1 MPVSDLGSPPT
12 LEDII
17 EAAQRIAPFAYR
29 TPLLE
34 SKMLNERVGGRLLL
48 KCENLQRTGSFKF
61 RGAYNRISQL
71 GARELARGI
80 IACSSGNHAQG
91 VAAAAGLCGARA
103 TILMPHDAPEIK
115 VNNTKALGA
124 EVIIYDRR
132 HDNRDEVAARVV
144 DELGGVFVH
153 PYEHAHIVA
162 GQGTSALEAA
172 QELQKSGEVF
182 DAYLVCCSGGGLTAG
197 SAIVMSELM
206 PQADVYAV
214 EPEGFDDTGR
224 SLAAGK
230 RQSNATTAGSIC
242 DALLTPTPGEFTFSI
257 NSKLLKGAL
266 SLSDEEVRAA
276 VRYAFLTLKLVV
288 EPGGAV
294 ALAACLAGK
303 IDCKDK
309 IIGMTLSGGN
319 IDPGLFCEIISAP

>member
-1 MPVSDLGSPPT
+1 MSDLVPPPT
-12 LEDII
+12 LDDIKQ
-17 EAAQRIAPFAYR
+17 AADRIAPYVHR

-71 GARELARGI
+71 SAKDLNSGI
-80 IACSSGNHAQG
+80 VACSSGNHAQG
-91 VAAAAGLCGARA
+91 VAAAAGLCGAGA
-103 TILMPHDAPEIK
+103 TIVMPHDAPAIK
-115 VNNTKALGA
+115 INNTKALGA
-124 EVIIYDRR
+124 DVIIYNRH
-132 HDNRDEVAARVV
+132 HDNRDEIAARVV
-144 DELGGVFVH
+144 DELGGIYIH
-153 PYEHAHIVA
+153 PYEHPHIVA

-172 QELQKSGEVF
+172 LELQKSGEAF
-182 DAYLVCCSGGGLTAG
+182 DAYLVGCSGGGLTAG
-197 SAIVMSELM
+197 SAIVMNELM
-206 PQADVYAV
+206 PGADVYAV
-214 EPEGFDDTGR
+214 EPAEFDDTGR

-230 RQSNATTAGSIC
+230 RVSNATTSGSIC
-242 DALLTPTPGEFTFSI
+242 DALMAVMPGELTFSI

-266 SLSDEEVRAA
+266 KVSDEEVRKA
-276 VRYAFLTLKLVV
+276 VRYAFMTLKLVI

-303 IDCKDK
+303 IDCKEK

-319 IDPGLFCEIISAP
+319 IDPELFSEIISAQ

>member
-1 MPVSDLGSPPT
+1 MSDLSPPPT
-12 LEDII
+12 LDDIK
-17 EAAQRIAPFAYR
+17 AAAVRIAPYAHK
-29 TPLLE
+29 TPLIE

-71 GARELARGI
+71 SAEQLSQGI
-80 IACSSGNHAQG
+80 VASSSGNHAQG
-91 VAAAAGLCGARA
+91 VAAAAGLCGAKA
-103 TILMPHDAPEIK
+103 TMIMPHDAPAIK
-115 VNNTKALGA
+115 VNNTRALGA
-124 EVIIYDRR
+124 DIVIYDRN
-132 HDNRDEVAARVV
+132 HDKRDEVAARVV
-144 DELGGVFVH
+144 TELGGVFVH

-172 QELQKSGEVF
+172 QELQKSGDVF
-182 DAYLVCCSGGGLTAG
+182 DGFLVCCSGGGLTAG

-206 PQADVYAV
+206 PDAEIYAV
-214 EPEGFDDTGR
+214 EPADFDDTGR
-224 SLAAGK
+224 SLVSGN
-230 RQSNATTAGSIC
+230 RENNPATTGSIC
-242 DALLTPTPGEFTFSI
+242 DALLVETPGEFTFSI

-266 SLSDEEVRAA
+266 SVSDEEVRAA

-319 IDPGLFCEIISAP
+319 IDPALFSEIISAQ